1 MKDAVLAFVENNIAT
16 RLLLASHLSALGF
29 RVTVVSNPRA
39 FRRHLVAEP
48 VDWLV
53 LDEAAL
59 GDARD
64 LLLGIA
70 QHGHGARIV
79 WLGRP
84 PRQRRVPI
92 EAVFATPLRYNEI
105 TRFFSRWAPRDA
117 HPPGDSSY
125 GGEAPRDP
133 GTGRNSHCLPGRDE
147 TRRSLAGAGWPVAAK
162 GGDTR

>member
-1 MKDAVLAFVENNIAT
+1 MKEKVLAFVENNIAT

-29 RVTVVSNPRA
+29 HVTLVSSPRA
-39 FRRHLVAEP
+39 FRRHLAAEP
-48 VDWLV
+48 FDWLV
-53 LDEAAL
+53 LDEATL
-59 GDARD
+59 GGARD

-92 EAVFATPLRYNEI
+92 EAVFATPLRYDEI
-105 TRFFSRWAPRDA
+105 ARFFSRWAPRDA
-117 HPPGDSSY
+117 HRPGGPSHGD
-125 GGEAPRDP
+125 GPPRDP
-133 GTGRNSHCLPGRDE
+133 GAGPKRHCLPDRDGM
-147 TRRSLAGAGWPVAAK
+147 RKSLAEAVSPAAVE